1 MDITRHFL
9 HSEINVLYYKNQG
22 KQIGFIFIMFIYRNP
37 ITCISDKYIAIT
49 WHCTCLNSKLHVR
62 EERDKWNQRS
72 FNFIKITGITFR
84 VEVKHKVPGK
94 KKKTKRSKETIRGTR
109 KEVCDVCRTKTKSG
123 HVRCKLCGQ
132 WKHVKCVGKT
142 FTELRKEGYKC
153 LRCKGT

>member
-1 MDITRHFL
+1 ML
-9 HSEINVLYYKNQG
+9 HSEINVIEEKDKG
-22 KQIGFIFIMFIYRNP
+22 KQSGFIFITFIYRNF
-37 ITCISDKYIAIT
+37 ITWISDKYMYIAIT
-49 WHCTCLNSKLHVR
+49 WHCTCFKSKLHVR
-62 EERDKWNQRS
+62 EERDKWNQSS
-72 FNFIKITGITFR
+72 FNFITITAGITFR
-84 VEVKHKVPGK
+84 VEVKDKVPGK
-94 KKKTKRSKETIRGTR
+94 KKKTKRTKETIRWTK